1 MTPAPSAAR
10 PLTIGQVASAAGLN
24 VQTLRYYE
32 RVGLLPSARRSRAG
46 YRQYTDETVRVL
58 SFVKRAQELGFTLRE
73 IKELLALRRA
83 GAQRRDAVRA
93 VATAK
98 VADIEQRIQDLVAIR
113 GALSSLL
120 ESCSCQRSTPSCPI
134 LEALEK
140 KTNEGS

>member
-1 MTPAPSAAR
+1 MLS
-10 PLTIGQVASAAGLN
+10 IGQVASAAGVN

-32 RVGLLPSARRSRAG
+32 RVGLLPAAKRSRAG
-46 YRQYTDETVRVL
+46 YRQYTDESVRVL
-58 SFVKRAQELGFTLRE
+58 AFVKRAQELGFTLRE

-98 VADIEQRIQDLVAIR
+98 VADIEQRIQDLIAIR

-120 ESCSCQRSTPSCPI
+120 ASCACQRSKPECPI

-140 KTNEGS
+140 KIDEGSGPST